1 MPIINITKINP
12 LSLGKVVSII
22 TGVIGL
28 FFGAMGI
35 LFAGLY
41 TIAPIE
47 IREIVP
53 MMAAFLM
60 IPVIYAVFGF
70 IAGIIVAIIFN
81 FISKYIGGLELEIEE
96 SL

>member
-12 LSLGKVVSII
+12 LSLGKVVAII

-47 IREIVP
+47 IMEIVP

-70 IAGIIVAIIFN
+70 IAGSIVAIIFN

-96 SL
+96 NL

>member
-12 LSLGKVVSII
+12 LSLGKVVAII
-22 TGVIGL
+22 SGVIDL

-35 LFAGLY
+35 LFMGLY

-47 IREIVP
+47 IMEIVTI
-53 MMAAFLM
+53 MAAFLM

-70 IAGIIVAIIFN
+70 IAGIIVAIVFN

-96 SL
+96 NL

>member
-12 LSLGKVVSII
+12 LSLGKVVAII

-35 LFAGLY
+35 LFMGLY

-47 IREIVP
+47 IMEIVP

-96 SL
+96 NL